1 MAGREVFSI
10 VRKALADLAGTSLE
24 ERLAVVFIRRLGEMD
39 GPAKAIFAGALR
51 TAPAPAVLRS
61 AFDLPGDQRSV
72 IQRAL
77 NETFSAS
84 IPIKFE
90 SSPDLVGGIELTSN
104 GQKLAWN
111 IADYLKALEKGVDD
125 LLKQKEKA
133 TPPPDRNAKIA
144 VRAYEIYEQRGHR
157 SDSAEQDWSQ
167 AEQEIRKSEAK
178 PVPKPDLKTEPKP
191 EVKPPTMPEAVGEPK
206 PEARP
211 EFKQEAAAE
220 AKPESKPALKPEV
233 VAKPKPGV
241 KPEPKPE
248 VKVESKP
255 EVEPESKQVSTAE
268 AKPESKPVPKPDPK
282 SEPKPEAVAEPK
294 PGIKDESKPETES
307 KPEAKS
313 EPKAVAKPA
322 PELVEPEPEKKA
334 S

>member
-1 MAGREVFSI
+1 MRQALSRMAGREVFSI

-133 TPPPDRNAKIA
+133 TPPRI
-144 VRAYEIYEQRGHR
+144 ET
-157 SDSAEQDWSQ
+157 
-167 AEQEIRKSEAK
+167 RKSPCAPMKYTSKGAIEAIRRSRTGARRSRRSEK
-178 PVPKPDLKTEPKP
+178 
-191 EVKPPTMPEAVGEPK
+191 VKQNRCPNP
-206 PEARP
+206 
-211 EFKQEAAAE
+211 
-220 AKPESKPALKPEV
+220 
-233 VAKPKPGV
+233 
-241 KPEPKPE
+241 
-248 VKVESKP
+248 
-255 EVEPESKQVSTAE
+255 
-268 AKPESKPVPKPDPK
+268 
-282 SEPKPEAVAEPK
+282 
-294 PGIKDESKPETES
+294 I
-307 KPEAKS
+307 
-313 EPKAVAKPA
+313 
-322 PELVEPEPEKKA
+322 
-334 S
+334 